1 MGRSTAEWVEW
12 ARQRRVSFEI
22 APLTEMRGSE
32 KLQVGFALSL
42 YAEVPMDKAPGDE
55 RRKAGTQ
62 IKEELVG
69 FVEEAFPPDAR
80 RAKTELDPP
89 RTAVLR
95 PENKMTPEVSLTW
108 RIFHADEYL
117 KPVSAADRDE
127 LGTVEQRLHELGL
140 KRGHW

>member
-42 YAEVPMDKAPGDE
+42 YAEIPMDLPPGKERQEAGGRLKDE
-55 RRKAGTQ
+55 LRACL
-62 IKEELVG
+62 EDAV
-69 FVEEAFPPDAR
+69 PPAQR
-80 RAKTELDPP
+80 GASVQMEPP

-95 PENKMTPEVSLTW
+95 PENELRPELSLTW